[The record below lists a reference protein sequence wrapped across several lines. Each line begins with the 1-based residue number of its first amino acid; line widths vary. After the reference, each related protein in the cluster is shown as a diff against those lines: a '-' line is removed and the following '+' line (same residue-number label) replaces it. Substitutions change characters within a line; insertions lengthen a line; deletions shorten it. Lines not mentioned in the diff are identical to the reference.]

1 MTNRCKNTITIIGL
15 QGAPGNFVRA
25 LSKVM
30 FQIDLDAMDPAMWG
44 EDPSIDGKSWY
55 SRLVE
60 EYQQE
65 GVYAAR
71 YGVPYPQKPYERLG
85 VTAPRFYIET
95 KWEPPFDEI
104 LKAQRFF
111 KKIDFHR
118 LLADFTFQ
126 LTDPIGIQFGL
137 GLRTLARKRQ
147 FALRSPLASPRLQ
160 PLRTE
165 LIHASHLRHTFSGV
179 DLAHRSQLQ
188 FTGILLSGHQHC
200 SPPFNVAGP
209 LIACL
214 IFGVHSSHHCHLRQ
228 PVLRLPFSELD
239 NWDEL

>member
-179 DLAHRSQLQ
+179 DLAIAA
-188 FTGILLSGHQHC
+188 F
-200 SPPFNVAGP
+200 FN
-209 LIACL
+209 
-214 IFGVHSSHHCHLRQ
+214 SR
-228 PVLRLPFSELD
+228 E
-239 NWDEL
+239 